1 MHACAGKEYAKADSR
16 YVSSDP
22 FTVTMEST
30 TAFVEGPMCLA
41 VAYAIATQASWR
53 FPLQIIVS
61 VGQLYGCI
69 LYFAIVWFGD
79 VRVCVCSAVLL
90 RMLVRAAQW
99 RWRWRAVLTT
109 TMRVAQTEYGPHG
122 DPIYYWFYFIFM
134 NAIWILIPFL
144 CIVQAYRRSSA
155 ALGAAARAAQ
165 KKRQA

>member
-1 MHACAGKEYAKADSR
+1 MLLSRLALTIAHVRAPPTPVCVRAGKEYAKADSR

-41 VAYAIATQASWR
+41 VAYAIASRSSWR

-79 VRVCVCSAVLL
+79 VRTVVLQVWAACEARRACCTRVPGHSWASLKARSDAV
-90 RMLVRAAQW
+90 W
-99 RWRWRAVLTT
+99 P
-109 TMRVAQTEYGPHG
+109 RV
-122 DPIYYWFYFIFM
+122 
-134 NAIWILIPFL
+134 
-144 CIVQAYRRSSA
+144 
-155 ALGAAARAAQ
+155 
-165 KKRQA
+165 